1 PSIAN
6 SIGFAVKLKGAL
18 GRARIKQ
25 LLTPRFKA
33 LTSLFEKL
41 PVLMEKDAAFAR
53 EIHEFGE
60 KANMLGES
68 SRRKP
73 LEEGLKRL
81 KDEGWLSEKEFEAFS
96 QRLTAP

>member
-1 PSIAN
+1 IAN

-41 PVLMEKDAAFAR
+41 PALMEKDAAFAR